1 MTGSTTAKII
11 IVGAA
16 ILDFIG
22 FIALVLLRSSGL
34 ETGGLVIGAI
44 LLLLITLP
52 AFGLGAFLLYRARK
66 EAAENELV
74 SKQRQLLDMITTRG
88 ELSISEAVVE
98 LQSPKSEVQRWVYN
112 LVGLGV
118 FNGYI
123 NWDDGVLYSSEAAQ
137 LKDLTECKRCSGEVA
152 LAGKGVTKCKHCG
165 TEYYLS

>member
-1 MTGSTTAKII
+1 MTGSTTSKII
-11 IVGAA
+11 IAGAA
-16 ILDFIG
+16 ILDIVG
-22 FIALVLLRSSGL
+22 FIALILLRNSGL
-34 ETGGLVIGAI
+34 ETGGLVVGAS

-52 AFGLGAFLLYRARK
+52 AFGLGVFLLYKSRA
-66 EAAENELV
+66 ETAENELV
-74 SKQRQLLDMITTRG
+74 SKQRQLLDMVTARG
-88 ELSISEAVVE
+88 ELRISDAALE

-137 LKDLTECKRCSGEVA
+137 LKDLTECKRCGGEVA